1 MIPQA
6 EVDASFSALAKQF
19 HKLALELTSRIK
31 AETTNVLKIG
41 NTRDAI
47 TAGLNPNRIYRVDE
61 GMLTVVYDRRH
72 LFTLEAGELV
82 LPDAGL
88 QASATSAVLN
98 YEVAESATLT
108 EFETITFM
116 HTVLG
121 DREAGRAWTKLLLT
135 QHAMMLRLIASLTD
149 REAQA
154 TPGFQ
159 YFNPGEV
166 IIHQGDKAD
175 YVFSLF
181 EGEAE
186 VVVDN
191 VVVGQI
197 HEGEIIGA
205 LAVLTEQRRSATVRA
220 KHRCAVVKVPR
231 EQFSVLIR
239 SNPTMIQS
247 LLVDMAKHIMRLN
260 KQVVNLSARL

>member
-6 EVDASFSALAKQF
+6 EVDVSFAALSRQF
-19 HKLALELTSRIK
+19 RKLAQDLLERAKVDAQPLLL
-31 AETTNVLKIG
+31 A

-47 TAGLNPNRIYRVDE
+47 AAGLNPNRIYRVDS
-61 GMLTVVYDRRH
+61 GTLTVTYDRKA
-72 LFTLEAGELV
+72 LYTLEEGDLV

-88 QASATSAVLN
+88 QASAASAVLN
-98 YEVAESATLT
+98 YQSEDTVKLSGFDTLQ
-108 EFETITFM
+108 FM
-116 HTVLG
+116 QGVLG
-121 DREAGRAWTKLLLT
+121 DRENARAWTKLLLT
-135 QHAMMLRLIASLTD
+135 QQALMVRCIASLSD
-149 REAQA
+149 RETQA

-166 IIHQGDKAD
+166 IIQQGDRAD

-186 VVVDN
+186 VLVDN

-197 HEGEIIGA
+197 NEGEIIGA
-205 LAVLTEQRRSATVRA
+205 LAVLTEQPRSATVRA
-220 KHRCAVVKVPR
+220 KTRCAVVKVPR
-231 EQFSVLIR
+231 DQFAVLIR

-247 LLVDMAKHIMRLN
+247 LLVDMARHIMRLN
-260 KQVVNLSARL
+260 KQVVDLSVR